1 MASLTQ
7 PSERAAE
14 LRKLLNKAGHAYYV
28 LDSPLM
34 EDSVYDSLY
43 KELLE
48 LERKWPTLITA
59 DSPSQ
64 RLGGLPSKGF
74 QSIKHRIPLLSL
86 DNAFNVPELKA
97 WHSRFEKLLVR
108 DININSNKIDGC
120 WEMVGELKIDGNA
133 LALSY
138 LEGVLVRAATRGDGS
153 EGEEITANVRT
164 ITSIPLSLQMTN
176 PPPWLEVRGEAFIPN
191 ENFDA
196 INKDRNLKGD
206 SQFANPRNA
215 CAGTLRQLDPQVV
228 ASRNL
233 DFFAY
238 SIHLPE
244 EWENETYSLS
254 TPKKQWEAL
263 KWLQKVGFK
272 VNPNNELLQNLD
284 EVAEFFAK
292 WESERQNLPYETDG
306 VVIKVNEF
314 SLQQKAGFTQK
325 APRWAIALKY
335 PAEEVPSKLIKLTYQ
350 IGRTGVVTPVA
361 EFEPVALAGTSVS
374 RATLHNANR
383 LAAIDLHSGDTI
395 IIRKAGEIIPEVV
408 RVLKELRPT
417 NAKPLELPEYCPE
430 CRTKLIRSED
440 EAATRCVN
448 TSCPAILRGAL
459 RHWVSKSA
467 LNVEGLGNKL
477 ITQLVDRGLVKSIA
491 NIYELNA
498 ELLASL
504 ERMGIKSADK
514 LIIALAES
522 KKQTW
527 SRQLYGLG
535 IQHVGEANAKALAKA
550 FPNVSDLAEKVCHS
564 PELTQPIYGIGE
576 EISHSLKNWFSNPI
590 NQALIRDL
598 KRVGFSLEETEE
610 ERRIN
615 YKQINNKEGRA
626 KGKTFVITGILST
639 LSRNDAKALIETEG
653 GEVRSSVSN
662 NTSYLIT
669 GDKPGS
675 KLKKAID
682 LGITILNELELK
694 QLLSR

>member
-1 MASLTQ
+1 MASIAQ
-7 PSERAAE
+7 PHERAAE
-14 LRKLLNKAGHAYYV
+14 LRKLLNQAGHAYYV
-28 LDSPLM
+28 LDSPIM
-34 EDSVYDSLY
+34 EDSIYDNLY

-48 LERKWPTLITA
+48 LERKYPNLITP

-74 QSIKHRIPLLSL
+74 TSIQHRIPLLSL

-97 WHSRFEKLLVR
+97 WSSRVDKLLTK
-108 DININSNKIDGC
+108 DPHIINGC

-138 LEGVLVRAATRGDGS
+138 LEGVLVKAATRGDGS

-164 ITSIPLSLQMTN
+164 ITSIPLCLQMPN

-191 ENFDA
+191 AIFTA
-196 INKDRNLKGD
+196 INQDRNSKGE
-206 SQFANPRNA
+206 SKFANPRNA

-238 SIHLPE
+238 SIHLPK
-244 EWENETYSLS
+244 EWDHPIPHLS
-254 TPKKQWEAL
+254 KPTKQWEAL

-272 VNPNNELLQNLD
+272 VNPNNKLLQNLD
-284 EVAEFFAK
+284 EVEKFFAK
-292 WESERQNLPYETDG
+292 WENERQSLPYETDG
-306 VVIKVNEF
+306 VVIKLNKF

-335 PAEEVPSKLIKLTYQ
+335 PAAESPSKLIKLTYQ

-361 EFEPVALAGTSVS
+361 EFEPVELAGTSVS

-383 LAAIDLHSGDTI
+383 LASIDLHSGDTI

-408 RVLKELRPT
+408 RVLKELRPA
-417 NAKPLELPEYCPE
+417 NAKPLYLPEYCPE
-430 CRTKLIRSED
+430 CHTKLIRSND

-477 ITQLVDRGLVKSIA
+477 ITQLVERGLVKSIA
-491 NIYELNA
+491 NIYELNI

-504 ERMGIKSADK
+504 ERMGIKSAEK
-514 LIIALAES
+514 LIISLSES
-522 KKQTW
+522 KKQPW
-527 SRQLYGLG
+527 SKQLYGLG
-535 IQHVGEANAKALAKA
+535 IHHVGEANAKALAKA
-550 FPNVSDLAEKVCHS
+550 FPSVSDLAKKVCQA
-564 PELTQPIYGIGE
+564 PEITKPIYGIGE
-576 EISHSLKNWFSNPI
+576 EIAHSLKSWFSNPI
-590 NQALIRDL
+590 NQALIQDL

-615 YKQINNKEGRA
+615 YEQENKKEGA
-626 KGKTFVITGILST
+626 VKDKIFVITGTLAT
-639 LSRNDAKALIETEG
+639 LSRSDAKTLIETEG
-653 GEVRSSVSN
+653 GKVNSSISA
-662 NTSYLIT
+662 NTTYLIA
-669 GDKPGS
+669 GDKAGS
-675 KLKKAID
+675 KLKKAIE
-682 LGITILNELELK
+682 LGITILNELEFK
-694 QLLSR
+694 QLLSL

>member
-1 MASLTQ
+1 MVSLTQ

-215 CAGTLRQLDPQVV
+215 CAGTLRQLNPQVV

-238 SIHLPE
+238 SIHLP
-244 EWENETYSLS
+244 
-254 TPKKQWEAL
+254 K
-263 KWLQKVGFK
+263 
-272 VNPNNELLQNLD
+272 D
-284 EVAEFFAK
+284 C
-292 WESERQNLPYETDG
+292 
-306 VVIKVNEF
+306 I
-314 SLQQKAGFTQK
+314 
-325 APRWAIALKY
+325 
-335 PAEEVPSKLIKLTYQ
+335 
-350 IGRTGVVTPVA
+350 
-361 EFEPVALAGTSVS
+361 
-374 RATLHNANR
+374 
-383 LAAIDLHSGDTI
+383 
-395 IIRKAGEIIPEVV
+395 
-408 RVLKELRPT
+408 
-417 NAKPLELPEYCPE
+417 
-430 CRTKLIRSED
+430 
-440 EAATRCVN
+440 
-448 TSCPAILRGAL
+448 
-459 RHWVSKSA
+459 
-467 LNVEGLGNKL
+467 
-477 ITQLVDRGLVKSIA
+477 SIA
-491 NIYELNA
+491 
-498 ELLASL
+498 S
-504 ERMGIKSADK
+504 
-514 LIIALAES
+514 
-522 KKQTW
+522 
-527 SRQLYGLG
+527 
-535 IQHVGEANAKALAKA
+535 
-550 FPNVSDLAEKVCHS
+550 
-564 PELTQPIYGIGE
+564 
-576 EISHSLKNWFSNPI
+576 FS
-590 NQALIRDL
+590 
-598 KRVGFSLEETEE
+598 EH
-610 ERRIN
+610 
-615 YKQINNKEGRA
+615 
-626 KGKTFVITGILST
+626 
-639 LSRNDAKALIETEG
+639 RNFDRKMI
-653 GEVRSSVSN
+653 
-662 NTSYLIT
+662 
-669 GDKPGS
+669 
-675 KLKKAID
+675 
-682 LGITILNELELK
+682 
-694 QLLSR
+694 